1 MLQIAENLKNATIM
15 MVDDEPMTMIVV
27 QTFLEEFGFNHFIQ
41 VEDSLK
47 VMDILEEQLP
57 DILLLDLI
65 MPGKSGMDILA
76 EIRNHPKMSRLPIV
90 VLTASS
96 DAQDKLKA
104 LELGATDFLSKP
116 VDQSELGLRIRNTL
130 EAKAYTD
137 QLAFYDPITKLPNT
151 SMFQDKLIWALEKA
165 KRYNENLALF
175 HIDLDQFSRVN
186 ASIGINSSN
195 IVLTLLA
202 QRLKESVRSI
212 DVLSKT
218 SKEFNSTHGPYR
230 AEGSGF
236 TLLLNNP
243 KNTEISA
250 VVASRILRRIRE
262 PINIEGNEIVVT
274 ASIGIATFP
283 EEANDTE
290 NLHRLAISAKDY
302 GKSKGGD
309 NFHFSSDGIN
319 AIYEKRLKMEFRLRK
334 AIQKNELFL
343 HYQPK
348 VSVQSAEIQG
358 VEALLRWQNDTLGL
372 VSPADFIPLA
382 EETKLIIPIGEWVLH
397 EACKTLVEWKKMGK
411 KPISMAVNVSPLQME
426 DPDFINTVKRIL
438 ITTRVDPG
446 LLKLEIT
453 EGLFLSNVEEKIEQL
468 KALKSLGVTIS
479 IDDFGTGYSS
489 LSYLG
494 KLPVDE
500 LKIDRS
506 FITDVISND
515 ENRAII
521 ASIIYMAHSL
531 QLTTVAEGIENE
543 EQLQFI
549 QTQQCDTYQGFF
561 FSRPIPFAD
570 MSKLLPET
578 STSTLI

>member
-1 MLQIAENLKNATIM
+1 
-15 MVDDEPMTMIVV
+15 
-27 QTFLEEFGFNHFIQ
+27 
-41 VEDSLK
+41 
-47 VMDILEEQLP
+47 
-57 DILLLDLI
+57 
-65 MPGKSGMDILA
+65 
-76 EIRNHPKMSRLPIV
+76 
-90 VLTASS
+90 
-96 DAQDKLKA
+96 
-104 LELGATDFLSKP
+104 
-116 VDQSELGLRIRNTL
+116 
-130 EAKAYTD
+130 
-137 QLAFYDPITKLPNT
+137 
-151 SMFQDKLIWALEKA
+151 
-165 KRYNENLALF
+165 
-175 HIDLDQFSRVN
+175 
-186 ASIGINSSN
+186 
-195 IVLTLLA
+195 
-202 QRLKESVRSI
+202 
-212 DVLSKT
+212 
-218 SKEFNSTHGPYR
+218 
-230 AEGSGF
+230 
-236 TLLLNNP
+236 
-243 KNTEISA
+243 
-250 VVASRILRRIRE
+250 
-262 PINIEGNEIVVT
+262 
-274 ASIGIATFP
+274 
-283 EEANDTE
+283 
-290 NLHRLAISAKDY
+290 
-302 GKSKGGD
+302 
-309 NFHFSSDGIN
+309 
-319 AIYEKRLKMEFRLRK
+319 
-334 AIQKNELFL
+334 
-343 HYQPK
+343 
-348 VSVQSAEIQG
+348 
-358 VEALLRWQNDTLGL
+358 
-372 VSPADFIPLA
+372 
-382 EETKLIIPIGEWVLH
+382 
-397 EACKTLVEWKKMGK
+397 
-411 KPISMAVNVSPLQME
+411 ME

>member
-1 MLQIAENLKNATIM
+1 MLQIAENLKDATIM

-76 EIRNHPKMSRLPIV
+76 EIRNHSKMSRLPVV

-96 DAQDKLKA
+96 DARDKLKA

-137 QLAFYDPITKLPNT
+137 QLAYYDPITKLPNS
-151 SMFQDKLIWALEKA
+151 SMFQDRLVWALEKA

-175 HIDLDQFSRVN
+175 HINLDQFSRIN

-202 QRLKESVRSI
+202 ERLKEIIRSI
-212 DVLSKT
+212 DVLSQT
-218 SKEFNSTHGPYR
+218 SGVINGSLGPYR

-236 TLLLNNP
+236 TLLLNHP
-243 KNTEISA
+243 KNAEASA
-250 VVASRILRRIRE
+250 VVATRILRKIRE

-283 EEANDTE
+283 EEASNTE

-309 NFHFSSDGIN
+309 SFYFSSEGIN

-334 AIQKNELFL
+334 AIKRNELLL

-348 VSVQSAEIQG
+348 VSVQSGIIRG
-358 VEALLRWQNDTLGL
+358 VEALLRWKNDTLGL

-382 EETKLIIPIGEWVLH
+382 EETKLIIPIGEWVLQ
-397 EACKTLVEWKKMGK
+397 EACNTLVEWKKMGK

-426 DPDFINTVKRIL
+426 DPDFIHTVKRIL
-438 ITTRVDPG
+438 STTRVDPG

-453 EGLFLSNVEEKIEQL
+453 EGLFLSNIEEKIEQL

-506 FITDVISND
+506 FIVDVVSND

-531 QLTTVAEGIENE
+531 QLTTVAEGIETE
-543 EQLQFI
+543 EQLHFI

-561 FSRPIPFAD
+561 FSRPVPFAD
-570 MSKLLPET
+570 MVKLLP
-578 STSTLI
+578 